1 MKLKLALA
9 AALALIVTTA
19 SAQTRTNPDRS
30 SDLLNQQMLDSLKA
44 APVVQ
49 PAETV
54 AASGSFP
61 NLSGVY
67 LGANAGSNF
76 RDGQDYVIGGGV
88 GYQFHRNFAGE
99 LTYDYARMAGGG
111 DGQMVMG
118 NLVAGQRLGSLSIT
132 PYALVGAGVGWNAY
146 GSANDG
152 GNTALY
158 NVGGGV
164 RINLVQNVD
173 FDARYRYV
181 GAFDTNESSYAQH
194 VLTGGLTIR
203 F

>member
-9 AALALIVTTA
+9 AALALIVSTA
-19 SAQTRTNPDRS
+19 SAQPLTNPNRS
-30 SDLLNQQMLDSLKA
+30 ADLMNQQVLDSLKA
-44 APVVQ
+44 TPVAQ
-49 PAETV
+49 PAATV
-54 AASGSFP
+54 PASGSSLG
-61 NLSGVY
+61 LSGVY

-76 RDGQDYVIGGGV
+76 RDGQDYVLGGVV

-118 NLVAGQRLGSLSIT
+118 NLVASQRLSILPIT

-146 GSANDG
+146 GSTNDG

-164 RINLVQNVD
+164 RINLVKNVD
-173 FDARYRYV
+173 LDARYRYV
-181 GAFDTNESSYAQH
+181 GAFNTNESSYAQH
-194 VLTGGLTIR
+194 VVTGGLNIR